1 MSKDTSYRAGVSS
14 AEKNGGT
21 DTAAAATGATVATGD
36 VTAANVAATGANAA
50 AHAEG
55 VALSD
60 IKVLASHFGA
70 YRADF
75 IKSGLCV
82 FAESVL
88 ELFIPFLMARIVDEG
103 IMHGNLQTVFVNGIA
118 MVAFALLAMGAGIG
132 YARFSA
138 RAAMGL
144 GARLREDEFA
154 CMQGFAFANLDRF
167 DTSSLV
173 TRLTFKMPLPWV
185 RVRSC
190 VDLSC

>member
-1 MSKDTSYRAGVSS
+1 MSKDTSYRAGASS

-36 VTAANVAATGANAA
+36 VTAANVATTGVNAA
-50 AHAEG
+50 TEKG

-138 RAAMGL
+138 RAAMGPACRAL
-144 GARLREDEFA
+144 RL
-154 CMQGFAFANLDRF
+154 QILI
-167 DTSSLV
+167 V
-173 TRLTFKMPLPWV
+173 LTPPRWLRVLPPM
-185 RVRSC
+185 
-190 VDLSC
+190 